1 MNQTGELG
9 VSYYYTYSILYHIF
23 LTIFL
28 ICIHDAVNIFDRNKN
43 VDTHTHTH
51 THTKEFPEIL
61 WETVS
66 ICLIGPII
74 LTIILTLTLTK
85 RVQVVTTLN
94 ELTRALLN
102 GAS

>member
-23 LTIFL
+23 LTIIL

-43 VDTHTHTH
+43 VDTH

-74 LTIILTLTLTK
+74 LTIILTLTK
-85 RVQVVTTLN
+85 RVQVVTTFN
-94 ELTRALLN
+94 ELTSTLLN